1 MRRTLLIITIFISTT
16 LFINCL
22 LFDDLSYQDT
32 LNTSGDGNTGSW
44 GNYTL
49 NRLPYVRQNGYQ
61 DIQFSNSKTETSEF
75 LILSASH
82 GNPPADQIKYPA
94 VVQGGGWNKIT
105 YAGNDDKSTEIWF
118 RQITSANKNIPGR
131 IDSKNAAAKISILVY
146 NEKLTTGNV
155 AEKNQISKA
164 KISIT
169 NSGTGP
175 FLIVASSDNGGE
187 SDIADIQY
195 GYKSD
200 GFTPGDDM
208 TFIYLRYD
216 KSFTD
221 SSVGIR
227 GAIAS
232 IQLKNN

>member
-1 MRRTLLIITIFISTT
+1 MRRIIIILNIFILIIVFNKCELIDGTPG
-16 LFINCL
+16 N
-22 LFDDLSYQDT
+22 
-32 LNTSGDGNTGSW
+32 GDIGSW
-44 GNYTL
+44 ENYTL

-61 DIQFSNSKTETSEF
+61 DIQFSNSKTGTSEF

-94 VVQGGGWNKIT
+94 VVRGGGWNKIV

-118 RQITSANKNIPGR
+118 RQITSANKNIPGE
-131 IDSKNAAAKISILVY
+131 IDAKNAAAKLSILAY
-146 NEKLTTGNV
+146 NGILTPGNV

-175 FLIVASSDNGGE
+175 FLVVASSDNGGE
-187 SDIADIQY
+187 SDIANIQY

-200 GFTPGDDM
+200 GVTPGDDM
-208 TFIYLRYD
+208 TFIYLTNN

-221 SSVGIR
+221 SSVNIR

-232 IQLKNN
+232 IQLNIN